1 VALVQLNLHVPKDRE
16 RLLGRLESTARRLG
30 RPKNQVVLDAI
41 ERYLEEQERASRQEG
56 GLRLPVLHLGVVEP
70 FVRADLYE
78 DDDEEEAP

>member
-1 VALVQLNLHVPKDRE
+1 MQLNLHVPKDRE

-41 ERYLEEQERASRQEG
+41 ERYLEEQEGGSRQVG
-56 GLRLPVLHLGVVEP
+56 GLCLPVLHLGVVQP

-78 DDDEEEAP
+78 DEDEEAP